1 MLIPYLILVTVWAFL
16 KKILIKKIVRYLSNR
31 QCCNHKHIT
40 MFSVSLLD
48 KHLQYR
54 LYYYIQYIK

>member
-16 KKILIKKIVRYLSNR
+16 KKNLIKKIVRYLSNR

-48 KHLQYR
+48 KHLQ
-54 LYYYIQYIK
+54 